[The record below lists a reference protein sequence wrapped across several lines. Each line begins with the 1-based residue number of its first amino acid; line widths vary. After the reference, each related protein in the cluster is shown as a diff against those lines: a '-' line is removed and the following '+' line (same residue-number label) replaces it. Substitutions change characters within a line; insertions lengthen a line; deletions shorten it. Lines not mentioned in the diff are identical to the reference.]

1 MYSEVLSIVY
11 WLWVVLQGGL
21 STSTMV
27 KVVVEDVNDNFP
39 EFLTR

>member
-1 MYSEVLSIVY
+1 
-11 WLWVVLQGGL
+11 VLQGGL

-27 KVVVEDVNDNFP
+27 KVVVEDINDNFP